1 MKVVLLEDVKNQGK
15 KGQIINVSDGYARN
29 FLFPKKLA
37 KVADEKVVS
46 EVKAKEEALQYKKSE
61 EKKAALLLADQ
72 LKDKTVEIKAAGG
85 NDKLF
90 GAVTAMNISDAIKAQ
105 YKIDIDKRKIS
116 VDPIKHFGTY
126 NAEIKLYPEIS
137 AAMKISVIPEN

>member
-37 KVADEKVVS
+37 KVADDKVVS
-46 EVKAKEEALQYKKSE
+46 EVKAKEEALQFKKSE
-61 EKKAALLLADQ
+61 EKKAAMVLAEQ
-72 LKDKTVEIKAAGG
+72 LKDKTVTIKAAGG

-90 GAVTAMNISDAIKAQ
+90 GAITSMDIANAIKSHF
-105 YKIDIDKRKIS
+105 KIDIDNSGRISYYGYIPKR
-116 VDPIKHFGTY
+116 DEYPFIKEHKPHFHTS
-126 NAEIKLYPEIS
+126 L
-137 AAMKISVIPEN
+137 